1 MSWTLLCFYLTL
13 LCLGFY
19 WVREPGGGGASS
31 NPPPPW
37 NLKNIKAVTIKPL
50 HSAQWNDDIIWHSYY
65 VITIQIDSKFMKTNK
80 ETLNDIKI
88 KDIQIFFDSKV
99 KKNAVS

>member
-1 MSWTLLCFYLTL
+1 
-13 LCLGFY
+13 
-19 WVREPGGGGASS
+19 
-31 NPPPPW
+31 
-37 NLKNIKAVTIKPL
+37 
-50 HSAQWNDDIIWHSYY
+50 
-65 VITIQIDSKFMKTNK
+65 MKTNK